1 MSGRLYCTPKAMWKL
16 NWFLRHFGY
25 VAELLGKN
33 EIDDKAPDRSLGR
46 AQSQRSHHT
55 RLNFDGFAPASRWED
70 LSVSEQ
76 QRF

>member
-1 MSGRLYCTPKAMWKL
+1 MWKL

-33 EIDDKAPDRSLGR
+33 EIDDKAPDRSLGVLKV
-46 AQSQRSHHT
+46 SEVIINGISI
-55 RLNFDGFAPASRWED
+55 LNFDGFAPASRWED